1 MLVAPKSFI
10 ENDLL
15 EERTTANPHMFLAEP
30 KLSVRVTNHILLIIL
45 LLPNNPK
52 IFKAVEDRFMLTLFL
67 PLIIYSG
74 IERTL
79 GKLHMIVNIT

>member
-15 EERTTANPHMFLAEP
+15 EEQQIHICFFAEP
-30 KLSVRVTNHILLIIL
+30 KLSFRVTNHILLIIL

-52 IFKAVEDRFMLTLFL
+52 IFKAVEDRFMQTLFL

-79 GKLHMIVNIT
+79 GKLHMIVNVT